1 MNLIWL
7 LLKASWLQV
16 AIAIFTGLVSGGTTA
31 RLIAL
36 INKAISDGF
45 QSSNTFSDLA
55 WQFPTFALIVV
66 VNSIISQVLL
76 INLSQEAVY
85 QLRLRLSRGILS
97 SQLRHLEKLGT
108 SRLLATLT
116 EDVATLTSTVYAIP
130 FICVDIAII
139 SGCLLYLSFLSSVVF
154 TFTVGFVMIAVGS
167 IQLLINRAQGY
178 LIRGR
183 DEQDRL
189 LKHFR
194 AITEGIKELKL
205 HSARRQEFFDSE
217 LQHSAAICRDQN
229 SAALLTFSVSTGVG
243 NLLFFLLVGLLL
255 FALPRIAAISPGILS
270 AYILTVTY
278 LMLPMQSILDKL
290 QALSKATVA
299 LQKIERMGLVL
310 AGNKENYIEQHIK
323 DVKTF
328 SKLELKQ
335 VVHAYP
341 GEDKE
346 SRFSLGPVDLTFKP
360 GEIVF
365 IVGGNGSGKSTL
377 AKLITGLYIPEA
389 GEIKLDDKVITD
401 DNREWYRQHFSVI
414 FSDFYLFE
422 KLLGMD
428 KPALDEQAQEYLRQL
443 KINHKVT
450 IENGKLSTT
459 QLSQGQRKRLA
470 LLTAYLENRPI
481 YLFDEWASDQDPIFR
496 DIYYKEILVNLKK
509 RNKTVLV
516 ISHDDHYFH
525 LADRIIKLD
534 YGKVEYD
541 KINTELNIN
550 NGALGIGNRG

>member
-1 MNLIWL
+1 MNLLWL

-139 SGCLLYLSFLSSVVF
+139 IGCLVYLSFLSSTVF

-310 AGNKENYIEQHIK
+310 AGNKENYIESKKADI
-323 DVKTF
+323 KTF
-328 SKLELKQ
+328 SKIELKQ

-346 SRFSLGPVDLTFKP
+346 SRFSLGPVDLSFKP
-360 GEIVF
+360 GEIIF

-389 GEIKLDDKVITD
+389 GEIVLDDKTITD

-414 FSDFYLFE
+414 FSDYYLFE
-422 KLLGMD
+422 KLLGMS

-443 KINHKVT
+443 KIAHKVT

-459 QLSQGQRKRLA
+459 DLSQGQRKRLA

-481 YLFDEWASDQDPIFR
+481 YLFDEWASDQDPMFR
-496 DIYYKEILVNLKK
+496 DIFYKEILVNLKK

-534 YGKVEYD
+534 YGKIEYD
-541 KINTELNIN
+541 KVNSEVAVG
-550 NGALGIGNRG
+550 NGVVKIA